1 MDTQQNNNA
10 SLDFGNAPQ
19 PAETFRTVPQASEV
33 FGNLPNSSEPFRNI
47 LNTSESF
54 RKVRNGSER
63 TESHTLTVREVAKIF
78 EQSGVPRT
86 ERSIVNWSQQNRHG
100 VARLDAFFDENEGR
114 YYITPQSVMRAVE
127 EEKAKQPQQPVPNP
141 SEQSAT
147 AGDKSFPNQSKS
159 EQANDSEP
167 RSRNENSRSES
178 RTETDIQEVAD
189 LRRKVMDLEITN
201 RVKEQLLTRLNDEL
215 INKDEE
221 RRTYIERLISESRR
235 IGELESR
242 LLQLGAPSTPS
253 LPKPTEH
260 FRTHP
265 HDAEIKDPAQ
275 I

>member
-1 MDTQQNNNA
+1 MDTPQNNN
-10 SLDFGNAPQ
+10 SDPELGNIPQ
-19 PAETFRTVPQASEV
+19 NAETFRTVPQASEA
-33 FGNLPNSSEPFRNI
+33 FGNLPNDSEPFRNI
-47 LNTSESF
+47 PNTSEGF

-63 TESHTLTVREVAKIF
+63 TENHTLTVREVAKMF

-86 ERSIVNWSQQNRHG
+86 ERSIINWSQPNRQG
-100 VARLDAFFDENEGR
+100 ITRLDAFFDENEGR
-114 YYITPQSVMRAVE
+114 YYITQQSVTRAIE
-127 EEKAKQPQQPVPNP
+127 EEKAKQPHIVPNI

-147 AGDKSFPNQSKS
+147 AGDKSFPNQSKP

-167 RSRNENSRSES
+167 RHRNENSRSES

-201 RVKEQLLTRLNDEL
+201 RVKEQLLTRMNDEL
-215 INKDEE
+215 IHKDEE
-221 RRTYIERLISESRR
+221 RRTYIERLISDSHR
-235 IGELESR
+235 IGELESK

-253 LPKPTEH
+253 LPKPTET

-265 HDAEIKDPAQ
+265 QDTEIKDTAQ